1 MFKNGSHN
9 INHDIG
15 PVVRI
20 IKLTI
25 TVLNEVQQVHVI
37 LGIFNLV
44 RRFKIYI
51 IEWKYHENQGRY

>member
-1 MFKNGSHN
+1 MFKNGSHI

-20 IKLTI
+20 IKLTV

-37 LGIFNLV
+37 LGMFNLAC
-44 RRFKIYI
+44 RFKIYI
-51 IEWKYHENQGRY
+51 IE